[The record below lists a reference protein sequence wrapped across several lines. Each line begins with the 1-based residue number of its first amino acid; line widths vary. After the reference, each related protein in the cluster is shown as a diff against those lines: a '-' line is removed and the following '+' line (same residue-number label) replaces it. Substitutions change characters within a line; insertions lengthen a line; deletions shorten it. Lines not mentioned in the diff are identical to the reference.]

1 MKGPCA
7 FCGSLVFF
15 LDARHP
21 QNLQSIKE
29 ELYLAAENRIKLIV
43 SVLAIIICF
52 ALLVK
57 PLALSVKQ
65 GLDLQGGTHVVLQ
78 AEDTPEAK
86 VDDDAMNR
94 SISIIERRVN
104 ELGLTEPVIQR
115 QGRDRII
122 VELPGVKDPE
132 QAIAMLGKRLCLNSR
147 TWKAIRS

>member
-1 MKGPCA
+1 MQQK
-7 FCGSLVFF
+7 
-15 LDARHP
+15 
-21 QNLQSIKE
+21 
-29 ELYLAAENRIKLIV
+29 NRIKLIV

-104 ELGLTEPVIQR
+104 ELGLTSVRAGTGSLLSSRASRTRNRP
-115 QGRDRII
+115 
-122 VELPGVKDPE
+122 LPCL
-132 QAIAMLGKRLCLNSR
+132 AKRLCLNSR

>member
-1 MKGPCA
+1 MQQK
-7 FCGSLVFF
+7 
-15 LDARHP
+15 
-21 QNLQSIKE
+21 
-29 ELYLAAENRIKLIV
+29 NRIKLIV

-115 QGRDRII
+115 QAALVMGPADADHGKPNPARLDGGPVNLTLI
-122 VELPGVKDPE
+122 V
-132 QAIAMLGKRLCLNSR
+132 
-147 TWKAIRS
+147 